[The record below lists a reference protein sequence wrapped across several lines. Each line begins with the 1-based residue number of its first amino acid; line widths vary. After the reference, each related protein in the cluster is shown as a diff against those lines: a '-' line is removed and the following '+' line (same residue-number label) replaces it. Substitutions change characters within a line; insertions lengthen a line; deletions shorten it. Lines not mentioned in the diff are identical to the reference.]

1 MARDAG
7 RPPRAPGSAHEARRV
22 RVPRGRVPPLL
33 LVGLAL
39 GGCASWLPFAGTKRP
54 RVEKVVTPPTPPA
67 AAAAA
72 GAVVAPLADGDGVVD
87 RIVAVVNDDV
97 ITLTELREQV
107 LYYKV
112 EAHGEEVPD
121 DDRLARQ
128 LLDRLIE
135 SRLQLQEAGRE
146 KVTVDE
152 AEVTEEIA
160 SRMKKLELSTVQEFE
175 DAVKKQG
182 LTLDQIKKRLREQL
196 MVAKVIRR
204 KVSFRVSVT
213 EQEVDHYLQENR
225 EKLETGLTYH
235 ARHILV
241 VPEGERTDAGW
252 ATARETAAAV
262 FARLKAGADFAEVA
276 KEVSRDGTAKDGGDL
291 GTLKKGELADEIESQ
306 ILRLA
311 PGQVSEPFRTGLGYH
326 IVKLESRETLEG
338 EGLTRLRQQVRDV
351 LFREKYQARL
361 EAWLGEIK
369 KRAIIEVRI

>member
-1 MARDAG
+1 
-7 RPPRAPGSAHEARRV
+7 V

-67 AAAAA
+67 AAAAV

-121 DDRLARQ
+121 DERLARQ

-135 SRLQLQEAGRE
+135 SRLQLQEAERE

-152 AEVTEEIA
+152 AEVTEEIV

-276 KEVSRDGTAKDGGDL
+276 KEDGGDL

>member
-1 MARDAG
+1 
-7 RPPRAPGSAHEARRV
+7 V
-22 RVPRGRVPPLL
+22 RVPRGRVLPLL

-39 GGCASWLPFAGTKRP
+39 GGCASWLPFAGKKRP

-67 AAAAA
+67 AASAPAAA

-121 DDRLARQ
+121 DERLARQ

-135 SRLQLQEAGRE
+135 SRLQLQEAERE

-152 AEVTEEIA
+152 AEVTEEIV

-196 MVAKVIRR
+196 MVAKVIRHR
-204 KVSFRVSVT
+204 AGGRSLPAG
-213 EQEVDHYLQENR
+213 EQGE
-225 EKLETGLTYH
+225 
-235 ARHILV
+235 ARNGPHL
-241 VPEGERTDAGW
+241 PRPPHPGR
-252 ATARETAAAV
+252 ARG
-262 FARLKAGADFAEVA
+262 RAD
-276 KEVSRDGTAKDGGDL
+276 
-291 GTLKKGELADEIESQ
+291 
-306 ILRLA
+306 
-311 PGQVSEPFRTGLGYH
+311 
-326 IVKLESRETLEG
+326 
-338 EGLTRLRQQVRDV
+338 
-351 LFREKYQARL
+351 
-361 EAWLGEIK
+361 
-369 KRAIIEVRI
+369 